1 MVLII
6 YFVAVNILGDM
17 NESFMLSANST
28 SSDLLPIAMAVHE
41 ILNRLPVT
49 MRSEHNLGIKIENGE
64 VKSESY
70 TGPILEAV
78 LKENVTIKTKPE
90 YGDYKDI
97 PVIVAPIRDSTGSPI
112 AAIGIVDITGIFD
125 LADLMARQTEW
136 WKKG

>member
-1 MVLII
+1 
-6 YFVAVNILGDM
+6 
-17 NESFMLSANST
+17 MLSANST

-49 MRSEHNLGIKIENGE
+49 MRSKHNLGIKIENGE

-70 TGPILEAV
+70 TGPILETV

-97 PVIVAPIRDSTGSPI
+97 PVIVAPIRDSMGLPI

>member
-1 MVLII
+1 ML
-6 YFVAVNILGDM
+6 NDM
-17 NESFMLSANST
+17 NESFILSANST

-49 MRSEHNLGIKIENGE
+49 MRSKHNLGIKIENGE
-64 VKSESY
+64 VKSERY
-70 TGPILEAV
+70 TGPILETV

-97 PVIVAPIRDSTGSPI
+97 PVIVAPIRDKTGSPI